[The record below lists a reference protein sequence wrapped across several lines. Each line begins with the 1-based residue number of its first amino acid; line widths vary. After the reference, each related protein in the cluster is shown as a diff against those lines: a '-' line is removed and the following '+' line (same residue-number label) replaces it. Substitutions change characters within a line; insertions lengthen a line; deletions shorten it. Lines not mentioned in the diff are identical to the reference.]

1 MTPDQIKIISGV
13 LTAIGFF
20 ALCHQI
26 YWQLRIGLPDRQSK
40 SAFYFLFMTAL
51 IDGQLSLSYL
61 GVFTFGNTERGP
73 VFFFAWLVSVIW
85 WSYCTWRHNA
95 AALRKIKDAERRL
108 RKPLDSVM
116 R

>member
-1 MTPDQIKIISGV
+1 MTPDEIKTVSGV
-13 LTAIGFF
+13 LTALGFL
-20 ALCHQI
+20 AICHQI
-26 YWQLRIGLPDRQSK
+26 HWQLRIGLPDRQSK
-40 SAFYFLFMTAL
+40 SAFYFLCTTAL
-51 IDGQLSLSYL
+51 IVGQLSLSYL
-61 GVFTFGNTERGP
+61 NVVTFGNTQRGP
-73 VFFFAWLVSVIW
+73 LFLFLWLASLIW